1 MQNPFDRD
9 RDLDTDKDLGTR
21 GAENK
26 AGGTMDKV
34 TGKVEE
40 VAGDLTGNEKWQAE
54 GKAKEMKGGVKQGL
68 GTAEDRVDQAA
79 DDLTH

>member
-1 MQNPFDRD
+1 VSNPFDHD
-9 RDLDTDKDLGTR
+9 HDDDKDLGTR

-34 TGKVEE
+34 TGKAQE

-54 GKAKEMKGGVKQGL
+54 GQAKQMKGKMKEGL
-68 GTAEDRVDQAA
+68 GTAEDRLDQAA
-79 DDLTH
+79 DDLTS

>member
-1 MQNPFDRD
+1 MKNPFDRD
-9 RDLDTDKDLGTR
+9 NDVDTDKDLGTR
-21 GAENK
+21 GAENQ

-34 TGKVEE
+34 TGKAQE

-68 GTAEDRVDQAA
+68 GTAEDRLDQAA
-79 DDLTH
+79 EDLTS